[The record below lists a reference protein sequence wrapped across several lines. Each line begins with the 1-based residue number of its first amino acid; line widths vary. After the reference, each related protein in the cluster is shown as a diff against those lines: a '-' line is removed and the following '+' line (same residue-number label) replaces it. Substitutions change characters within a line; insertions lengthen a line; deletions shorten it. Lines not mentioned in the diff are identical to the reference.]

1 VFILDANVISE
12 LWKQDPEPKVIA
24 WTNANV
30 SFLSVPVLAELQ
42 ESAEASP
49 SPTRRAEV
57 NARIDELLSEC
68 GELILHWDAE
78 TARTWGR
85 LQHSPEVKR
94 RPQALWDSLIDALAV
109 RHGAVVVTRNAQDFR
124 HARTLNPWTGREQ
137 RRQ

>member
-42 ESAEASP
+42 EGAEASP

-94 RPQALWDSLIDALAV
+94 RPQPLWDSLIDALAV